1 VELQTAWPELEARG
15 VAVFG
20 LSYDAVDVLAR
31 FAEQRGIT
39 FPLLSDEG
47 SHAIRALGLLNQ
59 HVAEQHA
66 FYGVAVRDEHHG
78 VPYPGTFVLDENGV
92 VTAKYFEQSYRVRPT
107 AALFREFALGSRG
120 EQEPGFGLAGGEHV
134 AGISL
139 ADADLQI
146 RAWTDSPTYRPY
158 QQLRLHVRI
167 DIPPGT
173 HVVDAPL
180 RIDVA
185 PMDDLSVGA
194 AHTTEGHPFRV
205 PGLDEELVVHTDRVQ
220 LTVPF
225 LLTKNLGP
233 AELDVRVAY
242 QSCTETVCAPLRT
255 VSLTVAIKGL
265 DLIRD

>member
-1 VELQTAWPELEARG
+1 VELQKAWPELEERG

-31 FAEQRGIT
+31 FAKQRGIT

-47 SHAIRALGLLNQ
+47 SHAIRELGLLNQ

-78 VPYPGTFVLDENGV
+78 VPYPGTFVMDDNGV

-107 AALFREFALGSRG
+107 AALFREFALGSVR
-120 EQEPGFGLAGGEHV
+120 EQQPGV
-134 AGISL
+134 RV
-139 ADADLQI
+139 ADADLEIQ
-146 RAWTDSPTYRPY
+146 AWTDSPTYRPY
-158 QQLRLHVRI
+158 QQLRLHVRL
-167 DIPPGT
+167 DIPPGS

-185 PMDDLSVGA
+185 PMDDLVVGA
-194 AHTTEGHPFRV
+194 TQTSAGHRFRV
-205 PGLDEELVVHTDRVQ
+205 EGLDEELTVHTDRVQ

-225 LLTKNLGP
+225 MLTKNLGRT
-233 AELDVRVAY
+233 ELQVRVGY
-242 QSCTETVCAPLRT
+242 QSCTETMCAPPRS
-255 VSLTVAIKGL
+255 VGLTVPLEGL